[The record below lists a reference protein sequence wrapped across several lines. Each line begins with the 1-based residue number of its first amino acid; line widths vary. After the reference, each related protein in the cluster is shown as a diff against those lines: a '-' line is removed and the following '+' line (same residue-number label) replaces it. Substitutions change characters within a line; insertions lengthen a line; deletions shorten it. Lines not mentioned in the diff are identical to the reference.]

1 MALLIAFAN
10 IISLYLRRFLRI
22 RSSAG
27 TSNMNSPEFII
38 AWKMVICYWQLKRF
52 EICGNGIRFT
62 TENAAV
68 IIAGSKIGM
77 EIGMFQTDRRVDR
90 DFYIM
95 GWCAAGIFAA
105 LFLFVR
111 VTGIPVWKFLLP
123 CPFHALTGAYCP
135 GCGGTRAV
143 RALLAGKWLRSFVLH
158 PFVPYVALLSGWF
171 MISQTIERVSGSR
184 IRIAL
189 RFRDVYIWIALLLI
203 VVNCLVKNLALFV
216 WHVDLLA

>member
-1 MALLIAFAN
+1 MEDRDMLLAVKEIWN
-10 IISLYLRRFLRI
+10 
-22 RSSAG
+22 
-27 TSNMNSPEFII
+27 PETC
-38 AWKMVICYWQLKRF
+38 VC
-52 EICGNGIRFT
+52 FT

-90 DFYIM
+90 DFLYY
-95 GWCAAGIFAA
+95 GLVRGGNFRGAV
-105 LFLFVR
+105 FVCQSNR
-111 VTGIPVWKFLLP
+111 NSGLEILLP

-158 PFVPYVALLSGWF
+158 PFVPYAALLSGWF

>member
-1 MALLIAFAN
+1 MEDRDMLLAVKEIWNPETCACFTN
-10 IISLYLRRFLRI
+10 RKCGGY
-22 RSSAG
+22 
-27 TSNMNSPEFII
+27 NS
-38 AWKMVICYWQLKRF
+38 R
-52 EICGNGIRFT
+52 
-62 TENAAV
+62 
-68 IIAGSKIGM
+68 SKIGM

-105 LFLFVR
+105 LFLFCQSNR
-111 VTGIPVWKFLLP
+111 NSGLEILLP

-158 PFVPYVALLSGWF
+158 PFVPYAALLSGWF

>member
-1 MALLIAFAN
+1 MYGLVKVFALRQKSGKPSVSQTRGRVHMHRSRPQLQASAFGFDTC
-10 IISLYLRRFLRI
+10 SLLPSR
-22 RSSAG
+22 
-27 TSNMNSPEFII
+27 TII
-38 AWKMVICYWQLKRF
+38 AWKTVICYWQLKRF
-52 EICGNGIRFT
+52 GIQKRARALS

-143 RALLAGKWLRSFVLH
+143 RALLAGQMA
-158 PFVPYVALLSGWF
+158 ALLCAAPVCAVCG
-171 MISQTIERVSGSR
+171 
-184 IRIAL
+184 A
-189 RFRDVYIWIALLLI
+189 A
-203 VVNCLVKNLALFV
+203 
-216 WHVDLLA
+216 

>member
-1 MALLIAFAN
+1 MLLAVKEIWN
-10 IISLYLRRFLRI
+10 
-22 RSSAG
+22 
-27 TSNMNSPEFII
+27 PETC
-38 AWKMVICYWQLKRF
+38 AC
-52 EICGNGIRFT
+52 FT

-105 LFLFVR
+105 LILFVR

-158 PFVPYVALLSGWF
+158 PFVPYAALLSGWF

>member
-1 MALLIAFAN
+1 MLLAVKEIWN
-10 IISLYLRRFLRI
+10 
-22 RSSAG
+22 
-27 TSNMNSPEFII
+27 PETC
-38 AWKMVICYWQLKRF
+38 AC
-52 EICGNGIRFT
+52 FT

-158 PFVPYVALLSGWF
+158 PFVPYAALLSGWF

-216 WHVDLLA
+216 ACGFTGLGNSSVYQNRCRACRIPDAPYFPRRHNIIRQSQMCK

>member
-1 MALLIAFAN
+1 
-10 IISLYLRRFLRI
+10 
-22 RSSAG
+22 
-27 TSNMNSPEFII
+27 
-38 AWKMVICYWQLKRF
+38 
-52 EICGNGIRFT
+52 
-62 TENAAV
+62 
-68 IIAGSKIGM
+68 M

-158 PFVPYVALLSGWF
+158 PFVPYAALLSL
-171 MISQTIERVSGSR
+171 S
-184 IRIAL
+184 
-189 RFRDVYIWIALLLI
+189 LI
-203 VVNCLVKNLALFV
+203 
-216 WHVDLLA
+216 HI

>member
-1 MALLIAFAN
+1 MLLAVKEIWN
-10 IISLYLRRFLRI
+10 
-22 RSSAG
+22 
-27 TSNMNSPEFII
+27 PETC
-38 AWKMVICYWQLKRF
+38 AC
-52 EICGNGIRFT
+52 FT

-123 CPFHALTGAYCP
+123 CPFHAP
-135 GCGGTRAV
+135 
-143 RALLAGKWLRSFVLH
+143 
-158 PFVPYVALLSGWF
+158 
-171 MISQTIERVSGSR
+171 
-184 IRIAL
+184 
-189 RFRDVYIWIALLLI
+189 
-203 VVNCLVKNLALFV
+203 
-216 WHVDLLA
+216 

>member
-1 MALLIAFAN
+1 MEDRGMLLAVKEIWN
-10 IISLYLRRFLRI
+10 
-22 RSSAG
+22 
-27 TSNMNSPEFII
+27 PETC
-38 AWKMVICYWQLKRF
+38 VC
-52 EICGNGIRFT
+52 FT

-68 IIAGSKIGM
+68 IIAGSKTGL
-77 EIGMFQTDRRVDR
+77 EIKMFQTDRRVDR

-95 GWCAAGIFAA
+95 GWCAAGIFAV

-143 RALLAGKWLRSFVLH
+143 RALFAGKWLRSFVLH
-158 PFVPYVALLSGWF
+158 PFVPYAALLSGWF
-171 MISQTIERVSGSR
+171 MISQTIERVSGNR

-216 WHVDLLA
+216 WHVDLLV

>member
-1 MALLIAFAN
+1 MEDRDMLLAVKEIWN
-10 IISLYLRRFLRI
+10 
-22 RSSAG
+22 
-27 TSNMNSPEFII
+27 PETC
-38 AWKMVICYWQLKRF
+38 VC
-52 EICGNGIRFT
+52 FT

-158 PFVPYVALLSGWF
+158 SFVPYAALLSGWF

>member
-1 MALLIAFAN
+1 
-10 IISLYLRRFLRI
+10 
-22 RSSAG
+22 
-27 TSNMNSPEFII
+27 
-38 AWKMVICYWQLKRF
+38 
-52 EICGNGIRFT
+52 
-62 TENAAV
+62 
-68 IIAGSKIGM
+68 M

-143 RALLAGKWLRSFVLH
+143 RALL
-158 PFVPYVALLSGWF
+158 SGWF

>member
-1 MALLIAFAN
+1 MLLAVKEIWN
-10 IISLYLRRFLRI
+10 
-22 RSSAG
+22 
-27 TSNMNSPEFII
+27 PETC
-38 AWKMVICYWQLKRF
+38 AC
-52 EICGNGIRFT
+52 FT

-143 RALLAGKWLRSFVLH
+143 VLLHEGGHAL
-158 PFVPYVALLSGWF
+158 
-171 MISQTIERVSGSR
+171 
-184 IRIAL
+184 
-189 RFRDVYIWIALLLI
+189 IALLCGARITEFNVLGAYMRYEGGTFSQAGLSLFHIGSMLLPLLVSVVYMLTYRSKTTSIFYRIFSFISLI
-203 VVNCLVKNLALFV
+203 FPIGAVLAWV
-216 WHVDLLA
+216 IVP